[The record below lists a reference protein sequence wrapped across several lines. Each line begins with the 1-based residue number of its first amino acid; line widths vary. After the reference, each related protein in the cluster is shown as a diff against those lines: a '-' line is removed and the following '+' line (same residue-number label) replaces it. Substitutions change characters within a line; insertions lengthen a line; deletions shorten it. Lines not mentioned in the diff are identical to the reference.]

1 MLLFVKMCGRDD
13 SMGKYV
19 LKRLLQMVLLLL
31 GITFIVFTSLYLA
44 PGDPAELVAGVNA
57 TADDVERIRVY
68 LGLDKPFLVQYWNYL
83 SLLLQGDLGTSI
95 TTRQPIVDEI
105 AVRLPYTLNLAVA
118 AILLATFIGI
128 PIGIYAAVRKD
139 SWVDQLL
146 TTTSLAGI
154 SIPNFWLGSMLILLF
169 SVKLGWFSTGGMT
182 DFFWTAEGFKQA
194 VLPASALGMAVAA
207 QFMRIGRNS
216 MISVLQSDY
225 IRTAKAKGLKS
236 NRIVIIHGL
245 RNALIPILTV
255 FGTSFGGLLGG
266 AIVTEKVF
274 VINGVGTYL
283 LNSINARNYPAV
295 QSTVLVIA
303 ALFVVVNLIVDL
315 LYVVVDPRISYE

>member
-1 MLLFVKMCGRDD
+1 MARYIG
-13 SMGKYV
+13 
-19 LKRLLQMVLLLL
+19 KRLLQMVLLLL

-44 PGDPAELVAGVNA
+44 PGDPAELVAGANA
-57 TADDVERIRVY
+57 TADDVVRMRAF

-83 SLLLQGDLGTSI
+83 SGLLQGNLGTSI
-95 TTRQPIVDEI
+95 TTRQPILEEI
-105 AVRLPYTLNLAVA
+105 AIRLPFTVNLAVA

-128 PIGIYAAVRKD
+128 PVGMIAAVKKD
-139 SWVDQLL
+139 SWLDQLM
-146 TTTSLAGI
+146 TTTSLMGI

-182 DFFWTAEGFKQA
+182 DFFWTKEGFKQA
-194 VLPASALGMAVAA
+194 ILPASALGLAVAA
-207 QFMRIGRNS
+207 QFMRIGRNA
-216 MISVLQSDY
+216 MISVMQSDY
-225 IRTAKAKGLKS
+225 IRTAKAKGLHP
-236 NRIVIIHGL
+236 NRIIVIHGL

-283 LNSINARNYPAV
+283 INSINARNYPAV
-295 QSTVLVIA
+295 QSTVLIIA
-303 ALFVVVNLIVDL
+303 AMFVVVNLIVDL

>member
-1 MLLFVKMCGRDD
+1 MARYIG
-13 SMGKYV
+13 
-19 LKRLLQMVLLLL
+19 KRLIQMVLLLL

-44 PGDPAELVAGVNA
+44 PGDPAELVAGANA
-57 TADDVERIRVY
+57 TADDVVRMRAF

-83 SLLLQGDLGTSI
+83 SGLLQGNLGTSI
-95 TTRQPIVDEI
+95 TTRQPILEEI
-105 AVRLPYTLNLAVA
+105 AIRLPFTVNLAVA
-118 AILLATFIGI
+118 AILLATFVGI
-128 PIGIYAAVRKD
+128 PVGMIAAVKKD
-139 SWVDQLL
+139 SWLDQLM
-146 TTTSLAGI
+146 TTTSLMGI

-182 DFFWTAEGFKQA
+182 DFFWTKEGFKQA
-194 VLPASALGMAVAA
+194 ILPASALGLAVAA
-207 QFMRIGRNS
+207 QFMRIGRNA
-216 MISVLQSDY
+216 MISVMQSDY
-225 IRTAKAKGLKS
+225 IRTAKAKGLHP
-236 NRIVIIHGL
+236 NRIIVIHGL

-283 LNSINARNYPAV
+283 INSINARNYPAV
-295 QSTVLVIA
+295 QSTVLIIA
-303 ALFVVVNLIVDL
+303 AMFVVVNLIVDL

>member
-1 MLLFVKMCGRDD
+1 
-13 SMGKYV
+13 
-19 LKRLLQMVLLLL
+19 MVFLLL

-44 PGDPAELVAGVNA
+44 PGDPAELVAGANA
-57 TADDVERIRVY
+57 TADDVERMRVF

-83 SLLLQGDLGTSI
+83 SGLLQGNLGTSI
-95 TTRQPIVDEI
+95 TTRQPILEEI
-105 AVRLPYTLNLAVA
+105 AVRLPFTVNLAVA
-118 AILLATFIGI
+118 AILLATLVGI
-128 PIGIYAAVRKD
+128 PIGMIAAVKKD
-139 SWVDQLL
+139 SWLDQLM
-146 TTTSLAGI
+146 TTTSLMGI

-182 DFFWTAEGFKQA
+182 DFFWTKEGFRQA

-207 QFMRIGRNS
+207 QFMRIGRNA
-216 MISVLQSDY
+216 MIGVLQTDY
-225 IRTAKAKGLKS
+225 MRTAKAKGLHP
-236 NRIVIIHGL
+236 NRIIIIHGL

-295 QSTVLVIA
+295 QSTVLIIA
-303 ALFVVVNLIVDL
+303 AMFVVVNLIVDL

>member
-1 MLLFVKMCGRDD
+1 MARYIG
-13 SMGKYV
+13 
-19 LKRLLQMVLLLL
+19 KRLIQMVFLLL

-44 PGDPAELVAGVNA
+44 PGDPAELVAGANA
-57 TADDVERIRVY
+57 TADDVERMRVF
-68 LGLDKPFLVQYWNYL
+68 LGLNKPFLVQYWNYL
-83 SLLLQGDLGTSI
+83 SGLLQGNLGTSI
-95 TTRQPIVDEI
+95 TTRQPILEEI
-105 AVRLPYTLNLAVA
+105 AVRLPFTVNLAVA
-118 AILLATFIGI
+118 AILLATLVGI
-128 PIGIYAAVRKD
+128 PVGMIAAVKKD
-139 SWVDQLL
+139 SWLDQLM
-146 TTTSLAGI
+146 TTTSLMGI

-182 DFFWTAEGFKQA
+182 DFFWTKEGFRQA

-207 QFMRIGRNS
+207 QFMRIGRNA
-216 MISVLQSDY
+216 MIGVLQTDY
-225 IRTAKAKGLKS
+225 MRTAKAKGLHP
-236 NRIVIIHGL
+236 NRIIIVHGL

-295 QSTVLVIA
+295 QSTVLIIA
-303 ALFVVVNLIVDL
+303 AMFVVVNLIVDL

>member
-1 MLLFVKMCGRDD
+1 MSRYIG
-13 SMGKYV
+13 
-19 LKRLLQMVLLLL
+19 KRLFQMIFLLL

-44 PGDPAELVAGVNA
+44 PGDPAELVAGANA
-57 TADDVERIRVY
+57 TADDVERMRVF

-83 SLLLQGDLGTSI
+83 SGLLQGNLGTSI
-95 TTRQPIVDEI
+95 TTRQPILEEI
-105 AVRLPYTLNLAVA
+105 AVRLPFTVNLAVA
-118 AILLATFIGI
+118 AILLATLVGI
-128 PIGIYAAVRKD
+128 PIGMIAAVKKD
-139 SWVDQLL
+139 SWLDQLM
-146 TTTSLAGI
+146 TTTSLMGI

-182 DFFWTAEGFKQA
+182 DFFWTKEGFRQA
-194 VLPASALGMAVAA
+194 VLPAAALGMAVAA
-207 QFMRIGRNS
+207 QFMRIGRNA
-216 MISVLQSDY
+216 MIGVLQTDY
-225 IRTAKAKGLKS
+225 MRTAKAKGLHP
-236 NRIVIIHGL
+236 NRVILIHGL

-295 QSTVLVIA
+295 QSTVLIIA
-303 ALFVVVNLIVDL
+303 AMFVVVNLIVDL

>member
-1 MLLFVKMCGRDD
+1 MTRYIG
-13 SMGKYV
+13 
-19 LKRLLQMVLLLL
+19 KRLLQMIFLLL

-44 PGDPAELVAGVNA
+44 PGDPAELVAGANA
-57 TADDVERIRVY
+57 TADDVERMRVF
-68 LGLDKPFLVQYWNYL
+68 LGLNKPFLVQYWNYL
-83 SLLLQGDLGTSI
+83 SGLLQGNLGTSI
-95 TTRQPIVDEI
+95 TTRQPILEEI
-105 AVRLPYTLNLAVA
+105 AVRLPFTVNLAVA
-118 AILLATFIGI
+118 AILLATLAGI
-128 PIGIYAAVRKD
+128 PIGMIAAVKKD
-139 SWVDQLL
+139 SWLDQLM
-146 TTTSLAGI
+146 TTTSLMGI

-182 DFFWTAEGFKQA
+182 DFFWTKEGFRQA
-194 VLPASALGMAVAA
+194 VLPATALGMAVAA
-207 QFMRIGRNS
+207 QFMRIGRNA
-216 MISVLQSDY
+216 MIGVLQTDY
-225 IRTAKAKGLKS
+225 MRTAKAKGLHP
-236 NRIVIIHGL
+236 NRIIIIHGL

-295 QSTVLVIA
+295 QSTVLIIA
-303 ALFVVVNLIVDL
+303 AMFVVVNLIVDL